1 MKGSETVSDLIL
13 LSDDEGNEEEF
24 RILVDDLFVQDRQ
37 YIVLM
42 PVENEDDPESEV
54 VILRVDTLDEDEITL
69 STIDDED
76 EWEDVIDAFEELD
89 IEVEEF
95 EMEDY
100 DDLEE
105 DEEEEEPGE

>member
-1 MKGSETVSDLIL
+1 MSDLIL